1 MTGLPGVLSST
12 LIVIFSG
19 VSNNGELIVLVDVV
33 VSGEVDNSAGVD
45 ITAGMDVSGM
55 ALDIIVAISGV
66 SLDGIVLVIS
76 AAGDVP
82 AEVGISAE
90 VGITDELVGGGALV
104 GYVGLDVPAK
114 EVISAMEMDMKTEL
128 DK

>member
-19 VSNNGELIVLVDVV
+19 VSNNGKLIILVDVV

-45 ITAGMDVSGM
+45 VSGM
-55 ALDIIVAISGV
+55 ALDIIVDISGV

-76 AAGDVP
+76 A
-82 AEVGISAE
+82 E
-90 VGITDELVGGGALV
+90 VGITDGLVGGGALV

-114 EVISAMEMDMKTEL
+114 EVISAMAMDMKTEL